1 MTIKTATLMSVR
13 AEWMQDD
20 DDNGNGNTQA
30 LTIEM
35 THAGAGPYL
44 VVETKRWAI
53 DNPEELL
60 EVLDGFSEQV
70 KPLFERK
77 PECTSIEH

>member
-1 MTIKTATLMSVR
+1 MTIKTATLMSVK

-44 VVETKRWAI
+44 VLETKRWAF
-53 DNPEELL
+53 DEPEELL
-60 EVLDGFSEQV
+60 TVLDGFSEQV
-70 KPLFERK
+70 KPLFGK
-77 PECTSIEH
+77 GAL